1 MQISNKIVAA
11 SIVGAGLAVT
21 ATQNADIRL
30 TAPVPI
36 SADLMRIVLPILA
49 AVIPILIQNLAP
61 TLLPFWQWLKGWLPL
76 PAELAEYQRI
86 VAAKTLK
93 PDCPIWHRHIREAFA
108 AVFDKYHPAPN
119 TSPPPAAATP
129 EVTNAT

>member
-30 TAPVPI
+30 TTPVPI
-36 SADLMRIVLPILA
+36 SAELMRVVLPVLA

-61 TLLPFWQWLKGWLPL
+61 TLLPFWEWLKARLPL

-86 VAAKTLK
+86 VAAKALK
-93 PDCPIWHRHIREAFA
+93 PDCPIWHRHIREAVD
-108 AVFDKYHPAPN
+108 AVFDKYHPAPVL
-119 TSPPPAAATP
+119 SPTPTPPAS
-129 EVTNAT
+129 EVTDAA

>member
-21 ATQNADIRL
+21 ATQNSDIRL

-61 TLLPFWQWLKGWLPL
+61 TLLPFWEWLKGWLPL
-76 PAELAEYQRI
+76 PGELAEYQRI
-86 VAAKTLK
+86 VAAKALK
-93 PDCPIWHRHIREAFA
+93 PDCPIWHRHIREAVD
-108 AVFDKYHPAPN
+108 AVFDKYHPAPVS
-119 TSPPPAAATP
+119 SPPLAPPVT
-129 EVTNAT
+129 EVTDAA